1 MTVFFAGTE
10 MDAFIPVG
18 AQVLPTTAVERMDTT
33 FSRSSVRTQTFSY
46 MEANFAGLAEGWM
59 HVTINIEQFPIALQ
73 DEPWVELRDSG
84 TGQSVLQ
91 IDGDDGNFNLEYWNG
106 SGFTEITPTINSFLT
121 QDTVQKLDFHWKI
134 ADTDG
139 VFELYIDE
147 ALAASFTGDT
157 LTGGFSQIDQ
167 VRLLNTAHD
176 ENSNLYNVYFSE
188 TIVADVETIGWGL
201 KTLAPNGDGNST
213 TWTGTF
219 DDVDDITFNDDTF
232 VSSGTAEEVEL
243 FTIEDLG
250 PSFTVEAVVVAAR
263 SRTAVTGPQNLQMA
277 IRTGGSNFFSSNVPV
292 GTGFAGEQAVWD
304 LNPNT
309 GLPWT
314 NAEIDALEIG
324 VKSKT

>member
-10 MDAFIPVG
+10 MDTFIPVG
-18 AQVLPTTAVERMDTT
+18 GQVLVSTTASRMDTT

-46 MEANFAGLAEGWM
+46 MEANFTSLTEGWL
-59 HVTINIEQFPIALQ
+59 HVTINIEFFANTNQ
-73 DEPWVELRDSG
+73 DFAWVELRDST
-84 TGQSVLQ
+84 TGQSVFQ
-91 IDGDDGNFNLEYWNG
+91 IDGDDGSFNLEYWNG
-106 SGFTEITPTINSFLT
+106 ASFTEITPTINSFLT

-139 VFELYIDE
+139 VFELFIDE
-147 ALAASFTGDT
+147 VLAASFTGDT
-157 LTGGFSQIDQ
+157 LNAGFTQIDR
-167 VRLLNTAHD
+167 VRLLNTSHSQ
-176 ENSNLYNVYFSE
+176 NSSLYNVYFSE
-188 TIVADVETIGWGL
+188 TIVADVSTIGWHL
-201 KTLAPNGDGNST
+201 KTLAPTGVGNST

-232 VSSGTAEEVEL
+232 ISSGTAEEVEL

-250 PSFTVEAVVVAAR
+250 AAFQVEAVVVAAR

-304 LNPNT
+304 LNPDT

-314 NAEIDALEIG
+314 NAEVDALEIG